1 MPDFTPIETQEA
13 FDAAVQSRI
22 DDAVS
27 QYKDWISPEKAT
39 EQTQA
44 LQSQIDGLKTANLR
58 MKIAQETGLPSELAD
73 RLTGAN
79 EKEIRADAEKLAKFA
94 APRTVPAFN
103 PEKPPSSDPK
113 TAAFREMLKSLN
125 NQ

>member
-1 MPDFTPIETQEA
+1 MPDFTPIETQED
-13 FDAAVQSRI
+13 FETAVQSRI
-22 DDAVS
+22 DEAVS
-27 QYKDWISPEKAT
+27 QYKDWSSPE
-39 EQTQA
+39 QTAA

-58 MKIAQETGLPSELAD
+58 MKIAQETGLPSELAE
-73 RLTGAN
+73 RLTGST
-79 EKEIRADAEKLAKFA
+79 EKEIRADAEKLSKFT